1 MRLFGLIGYPLTH
14 SFSKNYFAEKFKKE
28 GIENCSYENFA
39 LAKISE
45 LLKVLDNNPDL
56 QGLNVTIPYKESVL
70 PFLNESDEVMK
81 KIGACNC
88 IKIENKKLI
97 GYNTDVIGF
106 ENSLLDKLNPGHKN
120 ALILGT
126 GGAAKA
132 VEFVLRKR
140 KIHYKYVSRYPSV
153 KNFSYEQLTSVIIKE
168 HSLIINTSPLGMYP
182 KVTEAPPLPYE
193 AITEKHFLFDLIYNP
208 EKTLFLKKG
217 EERGAVIQNGF
228 DMLIYQAE
236 ESWKIWNSG
245 SDVSQ
250 RV

>member
-14 SFSKNYFAEKFKKE
+14 SFSKNYFTEKFKKE
-28 GIENCSYENFA
+28 GIENCRYENFE
-39 LAKISE
+39 LANISS
-45 LLKVLDNNPDL
+45 LSNVLDNNPGL
-56 QGLNVTIPYKESVL
+56 EGLNVTIPYKESVL
-70 PFLNESDEVMK
+70 PFLNEMDEVVK

-88 IKIENKKLI
+88 ISLDNKKLI

-106 ENSLLDKLNPGHKN
+106 EKSLLKKRDVEHKN

-153 KNFSYEQLTSVIIKE
+153 KNLSYEQLTPAIIKE
-168 HSLIINTSPLGMYP
+168 YSLIINTSPLGMYP
-182 KVTEAPPLPYE
+182 KITEAPPLPYQ
-193 AITEKHFLFDLIYNP
+193 AISENHFLFDLIYNP

-217 EERGAVIQNGF
+217 EEQGAMVQNGY

-236 ESWKIWNSG
+236 ESWKIWN
-245 SDVSQ
+245 Q
-250 RV
+250 P